1 MTPKEKAKELVSN
14 HYVFC
19 NNSPVRDIYA
29 KESALITTKETIES
43 LEVLEN
49 TIDKIDNVNL
59 SIFSAI
65 SYQIEYWKDV
75 EQKINEL

>member
-1 MTPKEKAKELVSN
+1 MTPRQKANQLFNRYQDEVGMFK
-14 HYVFC
+14 F
-19 NNSPVRDIYA
+19 DA
-29 KESALITTKETIES
+29 KHSALIAVEEIIES